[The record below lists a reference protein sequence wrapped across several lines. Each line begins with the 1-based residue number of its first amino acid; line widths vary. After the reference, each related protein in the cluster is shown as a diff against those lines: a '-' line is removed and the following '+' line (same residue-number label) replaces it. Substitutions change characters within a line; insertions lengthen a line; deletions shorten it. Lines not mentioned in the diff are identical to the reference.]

1 MTQIDPVQLTII
13 NNSFVNICREMGI
26 TMTRTAFSPIFNEGL
41 DFSCVLFDRNGNM
54 IGQAEFCP
62 AQLAASMFI
71 VRWTVEELGVESFAP
86 RSAARPSGRS
96 PRTPPRC
103 SRRGCGSRP

>member
-41 DFSCVLFDRNGNM
+41 DFSCVLFDST
-54 IGQAEFCP
+54 A
-62 AQLAASMFI
+62 
-71 VRWTVEELGVESFAP
+71 T
-86 RSAARPSGRS
+86 
-96 PRTPPRC
+96 
-103 SRRGCGSRP
+103 